1 MIGEGPFA
9 ALGFQVLGWILR
21 DDEGLAV
28 VSGTSMDLSVISDQC
43 RVAWVYL
50 DFIFKATHNRK
61 KFVPP
66 KRLPSRL
73 LGVR

>member
-1 MIGEGPFA
+1 MIGVGPFA
-9 ALGFQVLGWILR
+9 ALGFQVLGLILR

-28 VSGTSMDLSVISDQC
+28 VSGTSMDLSVSDQC

-50 DFIFKATHNRK
+50 DFIFKAKQYRK

-66 KRLPSRL
+66 
-73 LGVR
+73 